1 MAMIQSIGI
10 IYNNLFEWVGIQY
23 WIILVHGGMI
33 DQSDTADLPM
43 GRHHTAALFISSTI
57 YICNCNLYCHDCT
70 YSMYIILLSLPFIG
84 LRAPLIRPE

>member
-10 IYNNLFEWVGIQY
+10 IYISLFEWVGIQY
-23 WIILVHGGMI
+23 WIILVHEGIRRHGGMI

-57 YICNCNLYCHDCT
+57 YMYMYCNLYCHDCT
-70 YSMYIILLSLPFIG
+70 VCT
-84 LRAPLIRPE
+84 